1 MDNGKIY
8 ELPTKAKG
16 GGTMAYM
23 KSELER
29 AVELVQPQP
38 PDISRTMGDWFEE
51 MQKALVPLR
60 YLQTQS
66 LDQDG
71 MDQLSVAGYLNVVL
85 RHIDGLLAEAYLHG
99 WTNHPQGKEK

>member
-1 MDNGKIY
+1 MDTGKIY

-16 GGTMAYM
+16 GETMAYE
-23 KSELER
+23 KTELEQ
-29 AVELVQPQP
+29 AIDLVQPQP
-38 PDISRTMGDWFEE
+38 PDMSRSLEDWVEE
-51 MQKALVPLR
+51 LQKALVPLR

-85 RHIDGLLAEAYLHG
+85 RHIDGLLAEAYLHR
-99 WTNHPQGKEK
+99 WTNHPQGKEN